1 MGDDGDAHGYELQ
14 RLHEHDDGYD
24 EEHGMLCAF
33 RESPTVVLLHSMESQ
48 SSLLLTGLFGWR
60 MCLRWQFMISLF
72 TCTHTCT
79 DDISLWLCANGPAV
93 STVDDQ
99 LSGR

>member
-1 MGDDGDAHGYELQ
+1 MDMNCSACMSMMMDRMRNMVCCVH
-14 RLHEHDDGYD
+14 
-24 EEHGMLCAF
+24 F

-48 SSLLLTGLFGWR
+48 SSLLLTGLFGWS

-93 STVDDQ
+93 STGDDQ